1 MNQNEREEI
10 LKTLDK
16 EIILDD
22 WFERIMKNAEDY
34 RKIYEKEIEE
44 NKYTYK
50 AGLAKGF
57 EEGLIMATS
66 LLSLAERKAV
76 RKYKKEKGITKQL

>member
-1 MNQNEREEI
+1 MNQNEYEKI

-22 WFERIMKNAEDY
+22 WFERIMQKAERY
-34 RKIYEKEIEE
+34 KGIHEKEVEE

-66 LLSLAERKAV
+66 LLSLSERKAV
-76 RKYKKEKGITKQL
+76 RRYKKDNEVNHE